1 MIRPVMH
8 TGPKMRAD
16 IDSGG
21 AAAAEVMEAVGFET
35 GTAAAAA
42 ALRLLRRAGRDF
54 DAMERPLRLRTF

>member
-1 MIRPVMH
+1 MLRPIVH
-8 TGPKMRAD
+8 TGPAVRAD

-42 ALRLLRRAGRDF
+42 ALRLLRRAARDF
-54 DAMERPLRLRTF
+54 DAVERPLRLRTF